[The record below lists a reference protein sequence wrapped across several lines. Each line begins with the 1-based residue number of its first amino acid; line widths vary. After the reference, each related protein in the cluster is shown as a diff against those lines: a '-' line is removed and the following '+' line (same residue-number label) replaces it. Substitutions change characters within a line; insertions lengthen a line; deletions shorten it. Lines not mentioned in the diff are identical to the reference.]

1 MVKNTEFITASE
13 IGEYVFCKRGWWLRL
28 NGYLEQSDVMREGT
42 RLHDHIAW
50 SVLLKK
56 KIKMAILSHKR
67 LMTECRFLE
76 NLENSRFSKM
86 FGQTRNINLNFM
98 AQTY

>member
-56 KIKMAILSHKR
+56 KIKMAIIWLIC
-67 LMTECRFLE
+67 LLVIMLIGLFL
-76 NLENSRFSKM
+76 LQFLTQLK
-86 FGQTRNINLNFM
+86 
-98 AQTY
+98 